1 MADISETRSRILAE
15 ARRKFARSGFYGTS
29 MDSIVKETGLSKGAL
44 YWHFE
49 NKEALFRAV
58 MEAEIQEI
66 VWHFIPGDGEMG
78 ENPLEFFVRR
88 GEEYLKILWEDEDLR
103 LIWVH
108 LFLESH
114 RGGEKGQELSRFI
127 RDAMT
132 SAFEKLVPVV
142 SSSFPGLEGKEKTLE
157 VEDLVRIVDYCFHG
171 LLVNL
176 GITIDLEKAQKY
188 WRFMITRFIE
198 GGENY
203 VS

>member
-29 MDSIVKETGLSKGAL
+29 MDSIVKGTGLSKGAL

-58 MEAEIQEI
+58 IETEIQEI
-66 VWHFIPGDGEMG
+66 VRHFIPGTGEMG

-88 GEEYLKILWEDEDLR
+88 GDEYLEILWEDEDLR

-114 RGGEKGQELSRFI
+114 RGGEKGRELSRFI

-132 SAFEKLVPVV
+132 SAFETLVPVV

-157 VEDLVRIVDYCFHG
+157 LEDLVRILDYCFHG

>member
-1 MADISETRSRILAE
+1 MADISETRLRILAE

-44 YWHFE
+44 YWHFQ

-66 VWHFIPGDGEMG
+66 VRHFIPGTGEMG
-78 ENPLEFFVRR
+78 ENPLEFFTRR
-88 GEEYLKILWEDEDLR
+88 GEEYLEILWEDEDLR

-114 RGGEKGQELSRFI
+114 RGGEKGWELSRFI
-127 RDAMT
+127 KGAMT
-132 SAFEKLVPVV
+132 SAFEKLIPVV
-142 SSSFPGLEGKEKTLE
+142 SSSFPGLEGKEKNLE
-157 VEDLVRIVDYCFHG
+157 VGDLVRIVDYCFHG

-176 GITIDLEKAQKY
+176 GITIELEGAQRY

-198 GGENY
+198 GG
-203 VS
+203 

>member
-1 MADISETRSRILAE
+1 
-15 ARRKFARSGFYGTS
+15 
-29 MDSIVKETGLSKGAL
+29 
-44 YWHFE
+44 
-49 NKEALFRAV
+49 
-58 MEAEIQEI
+58 
-66 VWHFIPGDGEMG
+66 
-78 ENPLEFFVRR
+78 
-88 GEEYLKILWEDEDLR
+88 
-103 LIWVH
+103 
-108 LFLESH
+108 
-114 RGGEKGQELSRFI
+114 
-127 RDAMT
+127 MT

>member
-1 MADISETRSRILAE
+1 MAEISETRSRILAE
-15 ARRKFARSGFYGTS
+15 ARKRFARSGFYGAS
-29 MDSIVKETGLSKGAL
+29 MDSIVRETGLSKGAL

-49 NKEALFRAV
+49 NKEALFKAV
-58 MEAEIQEI
+58 MEEEIEEI
-66 VWHFIPGDGEMG
+66 VRHFIPGTGEMR
-78 ENPLEFFVRR
+78 ENPLELLARR
-88 GEEYLKILWEDEDLR
+88 GEEYLEILWKDEDLR

-114 RGGEKGQELSRFI
+114 RGGEKGRELSRFI

-132 SAFEKLVPVV
+132 STFERLVPVV
-142 SSSFPGLEGKEKTLE
+142 SSSFPGFEGREKNLE

-176 GITIDLEKAQKY
+176 GITIDLERAKLY
-188 WRFMITRFIE
+188 WRFMITRLIE